1 MLETEQEK
9 VAEVLPLATSDDPI
23 NELNKYN
30 KRMDELIEDAEIESE
45 MEAARKIRSKNT
57 RLMTISV
64 IGTALLALLYL
75 KTQEQKV
82 VPQVAQKPEAP
93 LADLAEE
100 LLAKQVPVFDE
111 NGKAPDM
118 PETRSEEPLPETPKQ
133 AKENKTQEPVLDK
146 KNPEPKPPAKAVS
159 KPPVSKKAEKPKTG
173 VKRSISKP
181 KPQREYFVQ
190 LGAFSVK
197 NNAVSL
203 SKRLVA
209 KGFNP
214 SIHLKPGQKSQ
225 VAVLI
230 GHYLD
235 EAKVAS
241 GINDLKAIGYSPS
254 VDKNK
259 DGRYSL
265 LMGKFDS
272 RNEAETMQKELAGKG
287 FSPNLKSLNS
297 GKETYIVKVGRFTD
311 KAKAV
316 ESRKKLAQA
325 GFKNSFIR

>member
-23 NELNKYN
+23 HELNKYN

-57 RLMTISV
+57 RLMTMSV

-82 VPQVAQKPEAP
+82 VPQVAQKPEAL

-146 KNPEPKPPAKAVS
+146 KNPEPKPP
-159 KPPVSKKAEKPKTG
+159 VSKKAEKPKTG
-173 VKRSISKP
+173 AKRSISKP

-203 SKRLVA
+203 SKRLMA

-214 SIHLKPGQKSQ
+214 STHLKPGQKSQ

-259 DGRYSL
+259 DDSYSL

-297 GKETYIVKVGRFTD
+297 GKETYIVKVGGFTD

-316 ESRKKLAQA
+316 ESRKKMAQA